1 MSSAAH
7 AHRTAFVLAGGGS
20 LGAVQV
26 GMLKALVRHG
36 LVADLVVGAS
46 VGAINGAHF
55 AAEPNRDGIAR
66 LEDIW
71 KRLDGKDVFPFS
83 PISSLLSLLGKR
95 DHFVTSAGLRALL
108 EAELPLLRLEDAR
121 VPCHVVATDVLTGAE
136 VVFSSGHAISALLAS
151 AAIPAVFPT
160 VKVDDRY
167 LMDGGVANN
176 TPISTAIHLGA
187 TRIIVLPTGM
197 SCAIKAPPRGAMAI
211 AMHAL
216 NLLVMQQLEKDAE
229 HFASQAQ
236 LIIVPPLCPLTV
248 TPYDFSQSAD
258 LMRRAESTTRLWLKQ
273 GGLHARGAIRG
284 PLVHDHRQ
292 SPAATRVP
300 APLASRNAR
309 PEPIKASAPE
319 AGACAH

>member
-1 MSSAAH
+1 MSSVPH

-36 LVADLVVGAS
+36 LIPDLVIGAS

-83 PISSLLSLLGKR
+83 PVSSLLSLLGKR

-108 EAELPLLRLEDAR
+108 EAELPLLRLEDTR
-121 VPCHVVATDVLTGAE
+121 VACHVVATDVLTGAE
-136 VVFSSGHAISALLAS
+136 VVLSSGHAITALLAS

-160 VKVDDRY
+160 VVVEDRY

-176 TPISTAIHLGA
+176 TPISAAIRLGA

-197 SCAIKAPPRGAMAI
+197 SCAIEAPPRGAMAV

-216 NLLVMQQLEKDAE
+216 NLLVMQQLERDVE
-229 HFASQAQ
+229 RFSNQAQ

-248 TPYDFSQSAD
+248 TPYDFSQSAE
-258 LMRRAESTTRLWLKQ
+258 LIRRAESTTRLWLKQ
-273 GGLHARGAIRG
+273 GGLHAVGSTHG
-284 PLVHDHRQ
+284 PLVHDHRPGRTTAHALTPL
-292 SPAATRVP
+292 SPRHAG
-300 APLASRNAR
+300 LAQVKD
-309 PEPIKASAPE
+309 KASQAL
-319 AGACAH
+319 GAR

>member
-1 MSSAAH
+1 MSSIPH

-36 LVADLVVGAS
+36 LIPDLVIGAS

-83 PISSLLSLLGKR
+83 PVSSLLSLLGKR

-108 EAELPLLRLEDAR
+108 EAELPLLRLEDTRIA
-121 VPCHVVATDVLTGAE
+121 CHVVATDVLTGAE
-136 VVFSSGHAISALLAS
+136 VVLSSGHAITALLAS

-160 VKVDDRY
+160 IVVEGRY

-176 TPISTAIHLGA
+176 TPISAAIRLGA

-197 SCAIKAPPRGAMAI
+197 SCAIEAPPRGAMAV

-216 NLLVMQQLEKDAE
+216 NLLVMQQLGRDAE
-229 HFASQAQ
+229 RFSNVAQ

-248 TPYDFSQSAD
+248 TPYDFSQSAE
-258 LMRRAESTTRLWLKQ
+258 LIRRAESTTRLWLKQ
-273 GGLHARGAIRG
+273 DGLHTGSTDLG
-284 PLVHDHRQ
+284 PLVHNHRQ
-292 SPAATRVP
+292 SSAAMRVP
-300 APLASRNAR
+300 APQVSRKAR
-309 PEPIKASAPE
+309 PQPVKAEAPE
-319 AGACAH
+319 GGTCAH

>member
-1 MSSAAH
+1 MSSVPD

-36 LVADLVVGAS
+36 LIPDLVIGAS

-55 AAEPNRDGIAR
+55 AAEPNRNGIAR

-83 PISSLLSLLGKR
+83 PVSSLLSLLGKR

-108 EAELPLLRLEDAR
+108 EAELPLLRLEDTPIA
-121 VPCHVVATDVLTGAE
+121 CHVVATDVLTGAE
-136 VVFSSGHAISALLAS
+136 VVFSSGHAITALLAS

-160 VKVDDRY
+160 VMFDDRY

-176 TPISTAIHLGA
+176 TPISAAIRLGA
-187 TRIIVLPTGM
+187 TRIIILPTGM
-197 SCAIKAPPRGAMAI
+197 SCAIEAPPRGAMAV

-216 NLLVMQQLEKDAE
+216 NLLVMQQLERDVE
-229 HFASQAQ
+229 HFSGRAQ
-236 LIIVPPLCPLTV
+236 LIVVPPLCPLKV
-248 TPYDFSQSAD
+248 TPYDFSRSAE
-258 LMRRAESTTRLWLKQ
+258 LMRNAEAATRLWLKN
-273 GGLHARGAIRG
+273 GGLRGGRAAHGR
-284 PLVHDHRQ
+284 LVHDHR
-292 SPAATRVP
+292 PPRHIAAHG
-300 APLASRNAR
+300 AAEAALDAAC
-309 PEPIKASAPE
+309 ESA
-319 AGACAH
+319 HRH

>member
-1 MSSAAH
+1 MSSAPH

-36 LVADLVVGAS
+36 LVPDLVVGAS
-46 VGAINGAHF
+46 VGAINGAYF

-71 KRLDGKDVFPFS
+71 KRLDGKDVFPLS
-83 PISSLLSLLGKR
+83 PVNSLLSLLGKR

-121 VPCHVVATDVLTGAE
+121 VPCHVVATDVLSGAE
-136 VVFSSGHAISALLAS
+136 VVFSSGHAITALLAS

-160 VKVDDRY
+160 VAVGGRY

-176 TPISTAIHLGA
+176 TPVSTAIHLGA
-187 TRIIVLPTGM
+187 ARIIVLPTGM
-197 SCAIKAPPRGAMAI
+197 SCAINAPPRGAMAV

-216 NLLVMQQLEKDAE
+216 NLLVMQHLEKDVK
-229 HFASQAQ
+229 HFSNQAQ

-248 TPYDFSQSAD
+248 TPYDFSQSAE
-258 LMRRAESTTRLWLKQ
+258 LMRRAESATRLWLKQ
-273 GGLHARGAIRG
+273 GGLRTGGTGPG
-284 PLVHDHRQ
+284 PLVHDHLQ
-292 SPAATRVP
+292 SSVATRAPAARE
-300 APLASRNAR
+300 ARNEPVKAR
-309 PEPIKASAPE
+309 APE
-319 AGACAH
+319 AGTCAH

>member
-1 MSSAAH
+1 MSSVPH

-36 LVADLVVGAS
+36 LIPDLVIGAS

-83 PISSLLSLLGKR
+83 PVSSLLSLLGKR

-108 EAELPLLRLEDAR
+108 EAELPLLRLEDTR
-121 VPCHVVATDVLTGAE
+121 VACHVVATDVLTGAE
-136 VVFSSGHAISALLAS
+136 VVLSSGHAITALLAS

-160 VKVDDRY
+160 VVVEDRY

-176 TPISTAIHLGA
+176 TPISAAIRLGA

-197 SCAIKAPPRGAMAI
+197 SCAIEAPPRGAMAV

-216 NLLVMQQLEKDAE
+216 NLLVMQQLERDVE
-229 HFASQAQ
+229 RFSNQAQ

-248 TPYDFSQSAD
+248 TPYDFSQSAE
-258 LMRRAESTTRLWLKQ
+258 LIRRAESTTRLWLKQ
-273 GGLHARGAIRG
+273 GGLHAVGSTHG
-284 PLVHDHRQ
+284 PLVHDHRSRRTTAHAPTSL
-292 SPAATRVP
+292 SPRHAGLGQVRT
-300 APLASRNAR
+300 
-309 PEPIKASAPE
+309 KASQGSG
-319 AGACAH
+319 AG

>member
-1 MSSAAH
+1 MSSVPD

-36 LVADLVVGAS
+36 LIPDLVIGAS

-55 AAEPNRDGIAR
+55 AAEPNRDGVAR

-71 KRLDGKDVFPFS
+71 RRLDGKDVFPFS
-83 PISSLLSLLGKR
+83 PVSSLLSLLGKR

-121 VPCHVVATDVLTGAE
+121 VACHVVATDVLTGAE
-136 VVFSSGHAISALLAS
+136 VVFSSGHAITALLAS
-151 AAIPAVFPT
+151 AAVPAVFPT
-160 VKVDDRY
+160 VLVDDRY

-176 TPISTAIHLGA
+176 TPISAAIRLGA

-197 SCAIKAPPRGAMAI
+197 SCAIEAPPRGAMAV

-216 NLLVMQQLEKDAE
+216 NLLVMQQLERDVE
-229 HFASQAQ
+229 RFSDQTQ

-248 TPYDFSQSAD
+248 TPYDFSQSAQ
-258 LMRRAESTTRLWLKQ
+258 LIRRAESTTRLWLKQ
-273 GGLHARGAIRG
+273 GGLHAGGSKLG
-284 PLVHDHRQ
+284 PLVHDHRPRRITAHAPTPL
-292 SPAATRVP
+292 SPRHAGLGQVGR
-300 APLASRNAR
+300 
-309 PEPIKASAPE
+309 KASQGS
-319 AGACAH
+319 GAR